1 MLKKEK
7 KTGKIVIAAA
17 LIVILLL
24 GLVWH
29 NMAKKSAEAQNR
41 LSQFQTDTVT
51 KRPLTK
57 SVGATGT
64 IVSAQSK
71 ELSVA
76 LSDIEVNQVNV
87 EVGNSV
93 KEGDPLV
100 VFDTSDIEEN
110 LTDAKNTLSK
120 AERQNS
126 LSASDAQR
134 NVEDAER
141 TKDYQID
148 SAKTNIDTSYRDYQN
163 AVSGY
168 NDAISQLEDL
178 KSEEKTAKDK
188 CQKAKD
194 AQKTAEKALEQARK
208 KAAET
213 EKALK
218 EAKQK
223 YEALASS
230 QTDETTIAER
240 KAVMDSAEQAN
251 TDAQQSYTAAQESY
265 NTALSN
271 VTNTEN
277 AYNSAKSSRKAQEST
292 VESSRQQ
299 AESQQS
305 AYDTSVKTYQNTV
318 AAQES
323 SVASAKSS
331 QSSTSLNLSTD
342 NEKQQVELYEEQ
354 LEEGVL
360 KAPFSGIITAVNY
373 NVGDTYT
380 QGAIVTVQDCSSYEV
395 EAEIGEYDISDIK
408 MGQTVLIKTQATGD
422 EELQG
427 TVTFVSPTAT
437 QNEMN
442 NEMNSDV
449 TYRVEIS
456 IDTENDRLR
465 LDMSASLSI
474 IVEQHE
480 DVLTVPY
487 NAVQTD
493 EEGSSFIQEISE
505 DGKTTTDIPVT
516 IIMESNYYTE
526 IESKELYEGMEVI
539 VQNSGEESSDFDF
552 MPPQRGGF

>member
-1 MLKKEK
+1 
-7 KTGKIVIAAA
+7 
-17 LIVILLL
+17 
-24 GLVWH
+24 
-29 NMAKKSAEAQNR
+29 MAKKSAEAQNR

-539 VQNSGEESSDFDF
+539 VQNSGEVSSDFDF
-552 MPPQRGGF
+552 MPPQGGGF